1 MHFCNSSGGSY
12 CPIFFVKYTCDHCP
26 HLQYVPMSLVWHFP
40 LPRVYTICFNI
51 RCMRPLIVLHLA
63 YLLCAKPP
71 VDPLFRTWVHTQPH
85 SFCVDSYLNQPF
97 LSFDFSKLSFD
108 SSLGFPG
115 EGPWSIMSAN
125 IDSFQTHADCT
136 MWDADVVALRETRLS
151 QNNIEN
157 NRKRARENGKDI
169 FHGEL
174 LVEKKNIK
182 GFFKT
187 PHGGTAFLAAQE
199 AGRSFTK
206 HDDVTGTWEKLH
218 KTTRIAG
225 MWYQVLPKLKI
236 LVFSFY
242 GQACLAH
249 ESHLDVNQQL
259 LEDLFVITSQFGSI
273 PILIA
278 GDFQSDPDTY
288 PAIVDAKALGH
299 WSDPLVRPSDPE
311 QTTRPITFSRG
322 GNFKNPKDNFSS
334 IDGIIMN
341 DIAMS
346 ALCDIRVC
354 YEHAKQH
361 APIKASFLWPRIFQK
376 GFVHVKPAAFDI
388 AKLVNL
394 DGSPK
399 DLNPIALQIWQ
410 KKYDAHFSDAC
421 DEDAWQMVND
431 LAVET
436 LITAGAKFGR
446 GPKQRGKEP
455 KFKQVL
461 KCPGQDKNGNALSKE
476 STFLT
481 KTFQLVTELRL
492 RFSRTAS
499 KYADFCNTW
508 NLQQKVYT
516 HLQQVDS
523 CKWWNPDFH
532 QHDDALKCVLSCL
545 QESINKVRT
554 REKLNRIADWK
565 RKMIQGTRSKQVGKM
580 VFQWIKSKTAIP
592 SPNLIRDAEN
602 NIIVDP
608 NDAIS
613 EINEQW
619 DSVFAANV
627 LHSDPM
633 EVLKFAWPH
642 IQESRSVACIPPL
655 SGSDLKSQALRRKI
669 DAAPGLDGWR
679 TCEMKM
685 LPCVVYD
692 AAATYFQKVELGI
705 RQLPKCL
712 VLARQIILEKKG
724 DAPLQKRLIS
734 LLPIFLLCYTSLR
747 FRQLQAWQMQ
757 QLPQQ
762 LFGGIKN
769 RKMSQLQTQLRLA
782 LDNAKSTGNHL
793 IGIKLDKAKCFD
805 RLIPSIASALM
816 LAFGVPTEVVMV
828 FSQIYANLRR
838 LLSYKGWISTVPT
851 TCANSV
857 IQGCSLSLV
866 AINVHMALWIK
877 LIDKLPDMFAA
888 VFVDDSYLWTYID
901 NCRLLR
907 EAIEITTNWDSLTGQ
922 LANHCKSSTWASN
935 SAGRKLLG
943 ENFPEMTHEKVID
956 VLGARL
962 KTTEQA
968 TTAWDPA
975 KTTKILRDL
984 KSIKALP
991 CPIQIK
997 EHLIGMKVT
1006 PQLAFMPHLSA
1017 VPKKDLKKVQD
1028 QLAAII
1034 WKNRPMWRCRWLII
1048 AILAN
1053 PHRSDPF
1060 FARAYCTLTE
1070 TIHYLK
1076 HCEPGDRHIWLTQV
1090 NNNHARPNSLL
1101 GVFRN
1106 ACSQLDIVHDQ
1117 AFHLSFFG
1125 AQPVCFL
1132 DFGKKELQSLLK
1144 NIVRHQCY
1152 KRATEI
1158 KRKDVKPCSG
1168 FLNFP
1173 LTMKHPRSFKKQV
1186 INGVPL
1192 RSFWESLS
1200 NGCTVTN
1207 DRKAKAGFCTSN
1219 ICRFCK
1225 SEPES
1230 LEHIIDKCSAAPL
1243 SSEKPECP
1251 PQCGP
1256 NFKLLG
1262 IVECPPTLASW
1273 RLRISSTAHIPTK
1286 EWNSQTLIRR
1296 ETLWTDG
1303 SCDCPDLFWETCGG
1317 FAIVNEFG
1325 QKVDSGPVSHISLC
1339 SYTCELWAIIW
1350 AFSAAEQPIE
1360 CRSDSKTVV
1369 DQINILINTHTV
1381 DPSWMHFEWWSFLR
1395 SIYLQRLTWHPE
1407 PLVAVWIPAHVLE
1420 HLPCELISH
1429 KLALLHKTT
1438 WTDIFCNR
1446 IADKIAKEACK
1457 ASKPVELCEFQK
1469 FSEKIGKWQHWLAL
1483 LNAKISESNQT
1494 EISKQAKPSPL
1505 NEPERTPHS
1514 SIQPFQ
1520 LTIAHPTQFFEAAL
1534 PKWFWNPIES
1544 AVWKTEAQC
1553 DFQITYATI
1562 SQEDWNV
1569 ATDFLHAIQWHRD
1582 CSFSTSF
1589 IELAY
1594 LFWDEGFRFQ
1604 NCNSPAK
1611 VATMIRKCV
1620 NQINKGD
1627 NLSQW
1632 LPGAILAKA
1641 KSNGKTFPAGLIKG
1655 AYPKIK
1661 CNTLKKIAIAFFHGR
1676 TQCLK
1681 DWLTPF

>member
-1 MHFCNSSGGSY
+1 MF
-12 CPIFFVKYTCDHCP
+12 
-26 HLQYVPMSLVWHFP
+26 
-40 LPRVYTICFNI
+40 
-51 RCMRPLIVLHLA
+51 
-63 YLLCAKPP
+63 
-71 VDPLFRTWVHTQPH
+71 
-85 SFCVDSYLNQPF
+85 NQPI
-97 LSFDFSKLSFD
+97 LSYDFSKFSFD
-108 SSLGFPG
+108 ASLGFPG
-115 EGPWSIMSAN
+115 EGPWTIMSAN

-136 MWDADVVALRETRLS
+136 MWDVDVVALQETRLS
-151 QNNIEN
+151 QNNIEHS
-157 NRKRARENGKDI
+157 RKRALEHGKDI
-169 FHGEL
+169 FYGEL
-174 LVEKKNIK
+174 LTEKKNIK
-182 GFFKT
+182 GFYKN
-187 PHGGTAFLAAQE
+187 PHGGAAFLAAPE
-199 AGRSFTK
+199 ASRTFSK
-206 HDDVTGTWEKLH
+206 HDDVTGTWDKLQ

-225 MWYQVLPKLKI
+225 MWVQVLPKLKI
-236 LVFSFY
+236 LIFSFY
-242 GQACLAH
+242 GQACLSH
-249 ESHLDVNQQL
+249 DSHLDVNQQL
-259 LEDLFVITSQFGSI
+259 LEDLLIIASQFGSI
-273 PILIA
+273 PVLIA

-299 WSDPLVRPSDPE
+299 WSDPLVLPAEHDQP
-311 QTTRPITFSRG
+311 TRPITFSRG
-322 GNFKNPKDNFSS
+322 SNFKNPKDNFSS
-334 IDGIIMN
+334 IDGILMN

-361 APIKASFLWPRIFQK
+361 APIRASFLWPRIFQK
-376 GFVHVKPAAFDI
+376 GFVHVKPAAFDL
-388 AKLVNL
+388 ANVVNP

-399 DLNPIALQIWQ
+399 DLNFIAQQIW
-410 KKYDAHFSDAC
+410 KDKYEARFSDAC
-421 DEDAWQMVND
+421 DENAWQFVNN
-431 LAVET
+431 LAVDT
-436 LITAGAKFGR
+436 LIAGGAKFGR

-455 KFKQVL
+455 EFKQVL
-461 KCPGQDKNGNALSKE
+461 KCPGQDKSGSACSKQ
-476 STFLT
+476 SNYLA
-481 KTFQLVTELRL
+481 KTFQIVTELRL
-492 RFSRTAS
+492 RLSREAS
-499 KYADFCNTW
+499 KFSDFCNTW
-508 NLQQKVYT
+508 NLQQKVHT
-516 HLQQVDS
+516 HLKNVDS

-532 QHDDALKCVLSCL
+532 LHDDALKCVLKCL
-545 QESINKVRT
+545 QDSINKVRT
-554 REKLNRIADWK
+554 REKLQRIADWK
-565 RKMIQGTRSKQVGKM
+565 RRMIQGTKSKQVGKM
-580 VFQWIKSKTAIP
+580 VFQWIKSRTTSP

-608 NDAIS
+608 NEAIK

-619 DSVFAANV
+619 DSIFAANV
-627 LHSDPM
+627 LHADPLD
-633 EVLKFAWPH
+633 VLKFAWPH
-642 IQESRSVACIPPL
+642 IQESRTVASIPPL
-655 SGSDLKSQALRRKI
+655 SGSDLKNQALRRRI

-679 TCEMKM
+679 TCEMKI
-685 LPCVVYD
+685 LPCAIYD
-692 AAATYFQKVELGI
+692 AAAIYFQKVEQGI

-816 LAFGVPTEVVMV
+816 IAFGVPTEVVMV

-838 LLSYKGWISTVPT
+838 LLSYKGWISTTPT

-877 LIDKLPDMFAA
+877 LIDKLPGMFAA
-888 VFVDDSYLWTYID
+888 VFVDDSYLWTHLD

-922 LANHCKSSTWASN
+922 LANHCKSSAWASN
-935 SAGRKLLG
+935 SVGRKLLC

-968 TTAWDPA
+968 TTAWDPSQ
-975 KTTKILRDL
+975 TFKILKDL

-991 CPIQIK
+991 CPIRIK

-1028 QLAAII
+1028 QLASII

-1060 FARAYCTLTE
+1060 LARAYCTIVE
-1070 TIHYLK
+1070 TVHYLK
-1076 HCEPGDRHIWLTQV
+1076 HCDSHDRHIWQTQV
-1090 NNNHARPNSLL
+1090 EDNHYKPNSLL
-1101 GVFRN
+1101 CVFRN
-1106 ACSQLDIVHDQ
+1106 ACSQLDIVHTQ

-1125 AQPVCFL
+1125 SHSICFL
-1132 DFGKKELQSLLK
+1132 DFGKKELQNLLK
-1144 NIVRHQCY
+1144 NVVRHQCY

-1158 KRKDVKPCSG
+1158 KRKDIKPCSG

-1173 LTMKHPRSFKKQV
+1173 LTTKCPRRFKKEI

-1192 RSFWESLS
+1192 SSFWESLS
-1200 NGCTVTN
+1200 VGCTVTN
-1207 DRKAKAGFCTSN
+1207 DRKAKAGFCSSN

-1230 LEHIIDKCSAAPL
+1230 LEHIIDNCSAAPL

-1251 PQCGP
+1251 EQCGP

-1262 IVECPPTLASW
+1262 IVECPQNLASW
-1273 RLRISSTAHIPTK
+1273 RLQISSTAQIPTK
-1286 EWNSQTLIRR
+1286 VWNTKTPSNRV
-1296 ETLWTDG
+1296 TLWTDG
-1303 SCDCPDLFWETCGG
+1303 SCENPDLFWETCGG
-1317 FAIVNEFG
+1317 FAIVDELGN
-1325 QKVDSGPVSHISLC
+1325 KVACGKVSHIALC

-1350 AFSAAEQPIE
+1350 AFCNAEQPIE

-1369 DQINILINTHTV
+1369 DQILILIETHTV
-1381 DPSWMHFEWWSFLR
+1381 SPSWMHFEWWCFLR
-1395 SIYLQRLTWHPE
+1395 TIYLQRLACVCK
-1407 PLVAVWIPAHVLE
+1407 PLSVTWIPAHVLE

-1429 KLALLHKTT
+1429 QLATLHHTT

-1446 IADKIAKEACK
+1446 MADKIAKLTCK
-1457 ASKPVELCEFQK
+1457 TNKHANLNDFHLLC
-1469 FSEKIGKWQHWLAL
+1469 EKIGKWQHWLAK
-1483 LNAKISESNQT
+1483 LNAKISELNQT
-1494 EISKQAKPSPL
+1494 EYLSQDKPQIEDKLENKPGS
-1505 NEPERTPHS
+1505 T
-1514 SIQPFQ
+1514 IQPGQ

-1534 PKWFWNPIES
+1534 PKWLWNPIES
-1544 AVWKTEAQC
+1544 VVWKTEAQC
-1553 DFQITYATI
+1553 DFQATYAAI
-1562 SQEDWNV
+1562 SQADWNCAIEFFQV
-1569 ATDFLHAIQWHRD
+1569 IQWHCD
-1582 CSFSTSF
+1582 DAFSTSF

-1594 LFWDEGFRFQ
+1594 LFWDEGFKFQ
-1604 NCNSPAK
+1604 DCNSPAK
-1611 VATMIRKCV
+1611 VATMIRKCA
-1620 NQINKGD
+1620 NQFNKAE
-1627 NLSQW
+1627 NNHQL
-1632 LPGAILAKA
+1632 LPGAISSKA
-1641 KSNGKTFPAGLIKG
+1641 KSNGKTFPAGLIVG

-1661 CNTLKKIAIAFFHGR
+1661 SNTLKKIAIAFFHGKS
-1676 TQCLK
+1676 QCLK